1 MVNVLC
7 VGNVHQ
13 QQCNSAD
20 LLVLLLESLM
30 SLCYMHTIHNQ
41 QSDQHEVNIFT
52 KLVCILKSKYEKN
65 QMTSHTRNFMPFK
78 VEGDKVDHELNLNPQ
93 LLQSS

>member
-1 MVNVLC
+1 
-7 VGNVHQ
+7 
-13 QQCNSAD
+13 
-20 LLVLLLESLM
+20 M

-93 LLQSS
+93 LWQSSWDVMQLFTFVVLDSVNSPGAKFSA